1 VTGPI
6 GCRDG
11 MRLFTRRGYDWTGRY
26 PAIAG
31 TAMQLRAGSFT
42 LDGEA
47 SVCGPDDITAAG
59 VLAIPE

>member
-1 VTGPI
+1 
-6 GCRDG
+6 

-47 SVCGPDDITAAG
+47 SVLRAGRHHRCRRSCNTGVTISDDM
-59 VLAIPE
+59 

>member
-1 VTGPI
+1 
-6 GCRDG
+6 

-42 LDGEA
+42 PDGEA

-59 VLAIPE
+59 VLAIPG